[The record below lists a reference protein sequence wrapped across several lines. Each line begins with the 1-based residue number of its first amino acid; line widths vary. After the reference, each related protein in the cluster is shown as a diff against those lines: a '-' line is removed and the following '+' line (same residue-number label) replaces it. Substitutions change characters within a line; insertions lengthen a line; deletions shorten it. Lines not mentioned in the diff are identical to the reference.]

1 MPKQPDSPHTKF
13 PHLLLRSHNDEWLIS
28 HNGFATLYINVLKS
42 FKRVMFFLSDLFV
55 MSKLLS
61 SNWYS
66 EIPFDW
72 KDIVMLCNKNMTFCC
87 VFATSYH
94 IGCILAKIYMLSA
107 QLIVQLKEVLRIGL
121 TSDFIVIIKG
131 TVIIHKDVDD
141 LSTSETMFIGSK

>member
-1 MPKQPDSPHTKF
+1 
-13 PHLLLRSHNDEWLIS
+13 
-28 HNGFATLYINVLKS
+28 
-42 FKRVMFFLSDLFV
+42 
-55 MSKLLS
+55 
-61 SNWYS
+61 
-66 EIPFDW
+66 
-72 KDIVMLCNKNMTFCC
+72 MLCNKNMTFCC